1 MFLHFEDCE
10 IYLGKSQKKLWK
22 KVSIVCFDTVN
33 SGKTG

>member
-1 MFLHFEDCE
+1 MREAQ

-22 KVSIVCFDTVN
+22 KLSIVCFDTLN